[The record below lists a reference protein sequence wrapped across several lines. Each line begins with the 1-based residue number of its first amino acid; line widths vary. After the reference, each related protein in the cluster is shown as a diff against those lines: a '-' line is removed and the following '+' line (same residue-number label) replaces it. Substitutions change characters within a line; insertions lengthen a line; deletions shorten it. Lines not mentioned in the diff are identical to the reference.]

1 MTSAILPDVLSLFM
15 DGFRVG
21 GLLAGFPFMIG
32 LAIGGVY
39 RLIVRV

>member
-1 MTSAILPDVLSLFM
+1 MSYDILPDILSLFM

-21 GLLAGFPFMIG
+21 GLLCGIPFVIG

-39 RLIVRV
+39 RLIARD